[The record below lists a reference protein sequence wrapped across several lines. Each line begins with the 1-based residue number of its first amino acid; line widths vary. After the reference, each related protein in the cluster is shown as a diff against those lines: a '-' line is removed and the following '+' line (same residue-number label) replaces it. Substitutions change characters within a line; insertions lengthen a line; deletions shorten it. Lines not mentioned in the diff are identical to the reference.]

1 MKVVVMTGL
10 KGGYPPSFPNALTSS
25 LSIYNLPS
33 RILLWSNQMN
43 WKGSVR
49 QYPANARIDTISIT
63 TNLIATSIA
72 AASPQWS

>member
-1 MKVVVMTGL
+1 MKVVVMTGR
-10 KGGYPPSFPNALTSS
+10 KGGYPPFFQNALTSS

-49 QYPANARIDTISIT
+49 QYPVNAIIDTMSIA

-72 AASPQWS
+72 AASPQ